1 MLLRFYKRFLRE
13 ITEITEIGG
22 TIELVQIEE
31 NLAKTIYILDD
42 TNKLFI
48 DNKNFENFN
57 KCIISIDGLENTIF
71 YIKKK
76 YIYFSFSYKNTYPF
90 AAPKIEYNNFIID
103 IINDLVIK
111 YSLKYDLI
119 YNDFFNY
126 IDNEIK
132 VLIHNY
138 KVNWIAITSIKQFIN
153 NFYDISKK
161 ISDKIL
167 IDIKNLSEYNDSNI
181 IIDDDLTDQ
190 VFTLTIFKEPVVA
203 QDGFTY
209 EKNSIERWF
218 STNSR
223 SPTTGQILTSFLLYQ
238 NLDMKKRCN
247 KWEEEHKLKLL

>member
-1 MLLRFYKRFLRE
+1 MFIRFYKRFFRE
-13 ITEITEIGG
+13 ITEIKEIGG
-22 TIELVQIEE
+22 IIELIQLEE

-48 DNKNFENFN
+48 NNEDFIKFN
-57 KCIISIDGLENTIF
+57 KCIISIDGNENTIF

-76 YIYFSFSYKNTYPF
+76 YIYFSFLYKDTYPF
-90 AAPKIEYNNFIID
+90 IAPKIEYNNFIID
-103 IINDLVIK
+103 VINDLVVK
-111 YSLKYDLI
+111 YSLDYDII
-119 YNDFFNY
+119 YNNFFNY

-132 VLIHNY
+132 VLINNY
-138 KVNWIAITSIKQFIN
+138 RVNWIAITSIKELIN

-167 IDIKNLSEYNDSNI
+167 IDIKNLSQYNDSNI

-190 VFTLTIFKEPVVA
+190 VFTLSIFKEPVIA

-218 STNSR
+218 NNNNR
-223 SPTTGQILTSFLLYQ
+223 SPTTGQVLTSFILYP

-247 KWEEEHKLKLL
+247 KWEEDHKLKLI